1 LAWRVDGLAARDLGS
16 GRRGNVN
23 QALGVAEAL
32 RWPFT
37 IKTIRYGPLARLP
50 NWLLGGTR
58 LGLSAAARPALAPPW
73 PELVIAAGRRA
84 APVARW
90 LKRRR
95 PETFAVQLMWPGS
108 ARGLDLIVAPV
119 HDDLPERPGLIRT
132 VGAPHRITRERLAS
146 AANALAER
154 LGDLPRPRIAC
165 LVGGNRR
172 AMPFTPAD
180 AVALA
185 VQASALAR
193 SQGGSLLI
201 TTSRRTGTAPAQ
213 ALGAAIEAPC
223 LLYRWTPGTDNPYLG
238 LLGAADAVIVTGDSA
253 SMCTEACALGK
264 PVFLF
269 RPAAGVPARLARL
282 HGLLTRLGHL
292 HPLGAPWPEVC
303 PPPLDPAAAVADAI
317 RQRWP
322 RPIDRA
328 TPEVVASVAPTP

>member
-1 LAWRVDGLAARDLGS
+1 MGWPPATWVLADERP
-16 GRRGNVN
+16 GNVN

-32 RWPFT
+32 GWPFT
-37 IKTIRYGPLARLP
+37 IKSIRYGPLARLP

-84 APVARW
+84 APVVRW

-108 ARGLDLIVAPV
+108 GRGLDLIVAPV
-119 HDDLPERPGLIRT
+119 HDELPERPGLIRS
-132 VGAPHRITRERLAS
+132 VGAPH
-146 AANALAER
+146 
-154 LGDLPRPRIAC
+154 RIAC
-165 LVGGNRR
+165 LVGGSRR

-185 VQASALAR
+185 AQASALAR

-223 LLYRWTPGTDNPYLG
+223 LLHRWTPGADNPYLG

-253 SMCTEACALGK
+253 SMCTQACALGK

-292 HPLGAPWPEVC
+292 HPLGALWPEVC
-303 PPPLDPAAAVADAI
+303 PPPLDPTAAVADAI